1 MVICRVLSV
10 SQPKTFV
17 RKSDSRQGLL
27 SRLIVFDETATMA
40 ISLWDARGKEFLDS
54 SEVSPGDLVKISSA
68 YVRAAIDG
76 TPTLNAGE
84 KTKIEKLSSTTES
97 KIPTLDSRILSC
109 DSIPEDGRMMIV
121 KGRISDE
128 PRRNSFMR
136 KDGTSSEFCA
146 FSLAGSSAETRVVI
160 WNNQNPVF
168 SSLKKD
174 ETITLLNV
182 RSKSSTFQS
191 QSAIEIHGDEGTCI
205 LERWNETK
213 MWMKEKFKPLSGNS
227 EKQETKSKSVL
238 PLIARVISAKRSEE
252 GDRAYLLL
260 VDSQKRMIPLA
271 ASGEA
276 SSGANDLGVDDVVI
290 CKPESFD
297 PVSMKASCSKAGAIS
312 KVSSKRQDIPNHASY
327 VRTIENLEENKIASL
342 YVMCLSDSV
351 SREIQTKDGLV
362 RRSEILAADPTGE
375 IKVYAWRN
383 LSKLLDGVSAGE
395 TLNLNAVEVQSHEGK
410 KFLVLKNYSTVEAGK
425 P

>member
-1 MVICRVLSV
+1 M
-10 SQPKTFV
+10 
-17 RKSDSRQGLL
+17 
-27 SRLIVFDETATMA
+27 IVFDDTATA
-40 ISLWDARGKEFLDS
+40 AVSLWDSRGKELLEGSD
-54 SEVSPGDLVKISSA
+54 VSPGDLVKISSA

-76 TPTLNAGE
+76 TPTLNAGD
-84 KTKIEKLSSTTES
+84 KTKIERLSATAEL
-97 KIPTLDSRILSC
+97 KIPTLDSRVLSC

-121 KGRISDE
+121 KGKISDA
-128 PRRNSFMR
+128 PRRNGFTR

-160 WNNQNPVF
+160 WNNQDPVF

-182 RSKSSTFQS
+182 RSKSSTFQN
-191 QSAIEIHGDEGTCI
+191 QGAIELHGDEGSCI

-213 MWMKEKFKPLSGNS
+213 LWMKQKIKPLSGNS
-227 EKQETKSKSVL
+227 ERQESKSVL
-238 PLIARVISAKRSEE
+238 PLIARVISAKRTEAE
-252 GDRAYLLL
+252 RAYLLL
-260 VDSQKRMIPLA
+260 VDSQKRLIQLV

-276 SSGANDLGVDDVVI
+276 LRGANDLGVDDVVV

-297 PVSMKASCSKAGAIS
+297 PVSMKASCSKSGAIS

-327 VRTIENLEENKIASL
+327 TRTIENLEEAAVASL

-383 LSKLLDGVSAGE
+383 LSKLLEGVSAGD

-410 KFLVLKNYSTVEAGK
+410 KFLVLKNYSTVEATK